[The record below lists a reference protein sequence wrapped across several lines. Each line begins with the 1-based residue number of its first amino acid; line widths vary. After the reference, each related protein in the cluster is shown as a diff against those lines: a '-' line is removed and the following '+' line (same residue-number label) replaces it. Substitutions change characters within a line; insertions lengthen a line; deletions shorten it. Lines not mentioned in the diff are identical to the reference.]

1 MDDILTQDMKG
12 FRLLCWA
19 LSLPAGIALDS
30 KQSHLHIAWLC
41 VFPLLPRKLGFRPCT
56 PCRRLPLF

>member
-19 LSLPAGIALDS
+19 RSLPAGIASDS
-30 KQSHLHIAWLC
+30 KQSHLHIVWL
-41 VFPLLPRKLGFRPCT
+41 
-56 PCRRLPLF
+56 